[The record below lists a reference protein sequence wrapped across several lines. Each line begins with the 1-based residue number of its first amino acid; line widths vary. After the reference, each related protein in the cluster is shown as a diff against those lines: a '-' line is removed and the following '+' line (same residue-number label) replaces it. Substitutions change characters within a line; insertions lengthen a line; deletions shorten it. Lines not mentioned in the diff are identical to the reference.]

1 MSPSYSIILW
11 MVIGALAGWLAA
23 RRRCTRARLR
33 RHVHVPVDVGCVVA
47 GMIGAVTGGAL
58 VELALRDNPN
68 TLGVLASLFVAL
80 LGALFGQAV
89 APRTT
94 TRHAT

>member
-11 MVIGALAGWLAA
+11 MVIGALAGWLAG
-23 RRRCTRARLR
+23 RRRCAQVRARQ
-33 RHVHVPVDVGCVVA
+33 HVHVPMDVGCVVA

-68 TLGVLASLFVAL
+68 TLGVLASLLVAL
-80 LGALFGQAV
+80 LGALFGQAI
-89 APRTT
+89 APRSSRQTT
-94 TRHAT
+94 